1 MQVSEAI
8 FRQWKKQCL
17 EDHPDQSRKGGIDEK
32 IVHLVDV
39 INSQSDYFTTSSCSG
54 RLICY
59 TEVSELL
66 LLLSLCVECI
76 PIVYSAHACSCVIS
90 FYKHSLY
97 EIALI
102 NRSACI
108 VNALSILN
116 V

>member
-59 TEVSELL
+59 TEVGCCCCCCCCIFVV
-66 LLLSLCVECI
+66 CVCRCV
-76 PIVYSAHACSCVIS
+76 PIIYSAHACSCVIS
-90 FYKHSLY
+90 FYKH
-97 EIALI
+97 
-102 NRSACI
+102 
-108 VNALSILN
+108 
-116 V
+116 